1 MEIWILI
8 GILLASGFIGYLGY
22 LGCVA
27 SEMNRWMRQ
36 RHLRELK
43 LAMMQLEHPE
53 FFSRTHDVSADE
65 IKRAMHAYKTSKVTT
80 TLPTGEVDVLGPGK
94 VYFFGGPKTGI
105 VTGTVGYEQ
114 LEEMGANLDEAEKL
128 LKEAKEKQV

>member
-8 GILLASGFIGYLGY
+8 GALLAFGFIGCLVCEAY
-22 LGCVA
+22 
-27 SEMNRWMRQ
+27 ENIQMNKWMRQ

-43 LAMMQLEHPE
+43 LAMRQLEHPE

-65 IKRAMHAYKTSKVTT
+65 IRKALDKQKIGT
-80 TLPTGEVDVLGPGK
+80 
-94 VYFFGGPKTGI
+94 
-105 VTGTVGYEQ
+105 VTGTSLLRNEE

-128 LKEAKEKQV
+128 IKEAKEKKI